1 MKLSVNLHYD
11 NPFQSAS
18 ESVPYIALLGFS
30 ESCSIRNTVLAI
42 EVGRCLAQRGLGLAV
57 GNTKGTFHHALIAAN
72 TSGGKTLAILEP
84 TQLTWINYA
93 LDSIERTPSQKAKHE
108 LIAHRVS
115 AGILIGGGKG
125 SKQLVAN
132 LQAHDKPV
140 AAIKDS
146 GGIVDN
152 HEAGRTPLYDKVD
165 DAIEYLLK
173 QIQPKVV

>member
-1 MKLSVNLHYD
+1 MKLSANLHH
-11 NPFQSAS
+11 NNQFQSVY
-18 ESVPYIALLGFS
+18 ESPPYIALLGFA
-30 ESCSIRNTVLAI
+30 ESCSINNTVLAI
-42 EVGRCLAQRGLGLAV
+42 EVGKSLAQRGLGLAV

-72 TSGGKTLAILEP
+72 TVGGKTLAILEP

-125 SKQLVAN
+125 SKQLMAS
-132 LQAHDKPV
+132 LQALDKPV
-140 AAIKDS
+140 VALQDS

-152 HEAGRTPLYDKVD
+152 HEIGNIPLYDKVD
-165 DAIEYLLK
+165 DAIEFLLNHMRLN
-173 QIQPKVV
+173 VA

>member
-1 MKLSVNLHYD
+1 MKLSANLQFD
-11 NPFQSAS
+11 KQFQPVY
-18 ESVPYIALLGFS
+18 ESVPYIALLGFA
-30 ESCSIRNTVLAI
+30 ESCSIHNTVLAI
-42 EVGRCLAQRGLGLAV
+42 EVGRSLAQRGLGLAV

-72 TSGGKTLAILEP
+72 TTGGKTLAILEP

-108 LIAHRVS
+108 LIAHRAS

-152 HEAGRTPLYDKVD
+152 HETGMIPLYDKVD
-165 DAIEYLLK
+165 DAIEFLLK
-173 QIQPKVV
+173 QINHKIT